1 MVGNSIQ
8 FWGRENL
15 NIVGLDYTTDMI
27 YTLNTASLFDTKKT
41 YTRFYRHKMASFFGR
56 ASYNYKGK
64 YLLNANIRFDGSSRF
79 GSSNRWGTFP
89 SASVG
94 WRFSDEKIHALEQT
108 LSK

>member
-41 YTRFYRHKMASFFGR
+41 YTRFYATKWPLF
-56 ASYNYKGK
+56 
-64 YLLNANIRFDGSSRF
+64 
-79 GSSNRWGTFP
+79 
-89 SASVG
+89 SVG
-94 WRFSDEKIHALEQT
+94 PHITIKGNIC
-108 LSK
+108 